1 MTCVF
6 CFVHSKQG
14 REEEEIVKAGG
25 PVNDSK
31 YGEIL
36 FTIISLCKLIIND

>member
-1 MTCVF
+1 MF
-6 CFVHSKQG
+6 FVLFTVTG

-25 PVNDSK
+25 PVNGSK